1 MIVSYSFYI
10 IIITYLVLI
19 RICLIFWLVTDIDEK
34 IE

>member
-1 MIVSYSFYI
+1 MIVSYNFYI
-10 IIITYLVLI
+10 IIIIYLVLI